1 MHKGYSRAYRW
12 AWALDLPTT
21 RKMIL
26 LALVEYADASGR
38 CHPTHKQIAQRCGIK
53 RLNTVR
59 EHLAGLEEQGFI
71 KRHEYFIEGRQ
82 TANTYTLCL
91 KETPSQKGTR

>member
-38 CHPTHKQIAQRCGIK
+38 CHPTHKQIAQRCGVK
-53 RLNTVR
+53 SVNNVR
-59 EHLAGLEEQGFI
+59 THLAELEKAGVI
-71 KRHEYFIEGRQ
+71 KRHEHFIKGRQ
-82 TANTYTLCL
+82 TANTYTLL
-91 KETPSQKGTR
+91 VKETPSQKGTH

>member
-38 CHPTHKQIAQRCGIK
+38 CHPTHKQIAQRCGLASINRVRGHISELAKEGHITIK
-53 RLNTVR
+53 
-59 EHLAGLEEQGFI
+59 EHFLS
-71 KRHEYFIEGRQ
+71 GRQ
-82 TANTYTLCL
+82 TANTYTLL
-91 KETPSQKGTR
+91 VKETPSQEGTP